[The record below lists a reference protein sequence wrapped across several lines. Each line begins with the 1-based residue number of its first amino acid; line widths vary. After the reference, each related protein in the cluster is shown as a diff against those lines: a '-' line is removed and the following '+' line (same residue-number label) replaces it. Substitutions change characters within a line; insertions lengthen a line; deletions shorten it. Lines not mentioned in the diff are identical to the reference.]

1 MVLSMTSHRVH
12 EVKNTKAPTASYFN
26 ATASLAALICRSGQ
40 SRFFHAD
47 GHDIRVI
54 VLLVAD
60 RGREVPQQPERHFL
74 LDLDKSLVARA
85 PSSAIRS

>member
-1 MVLSMTSHRVH
+1 MTCGYDVGGCPPSESFLSGGS
-12 EVKNTKAPTASYFN
+12 
-26 ATASLAALICRSGQ
+26 
-40 SRFFHAD
+40 FHAD

-74 LDLDKSLVARA
+74 FDLD
-85 PSSAIRS
+85 